1 MSISLVPGVDLH
13 VIPTTKYK
21 TIKLY
26 IRFAEK
32 LSKETISQRTLLSN
46 LLETN
51 SLNYPTQADV
61 SKKLADMYGASFG
74 FQINKKGDSHYITL
88 VLNIVNEKFL
98 PHHENILAEAIDFI
112 KEMLFYPNRSQG
124 AFDLETFEREKT
136 NLIEYIESIYDDKQS
151 EAALKLQDLYF
162 QDEDQQT
169 PSFGTIQD
177 LEKVTADSLSTY
189 YDQMLANNA
198 VDILVIGDVKEEEL
212 ISLVKTLPFKPR
224 TAPFFPGFYCQSSR
238 QNFLEKKEQQP
249 VVQSKLNLGFRTGIY
264 YHETDY
270 FPLQVFNGLFGG
282 FPHSKLFMNVRE
294 KESMAYYTSSSI
306 DTFRGYLTVQT
317 GIEGKNKERVL
328 ELIQQQLE
336 SLKQGDI
343 TDEELLQTKEMLRN
357 HYILSLDNSSA
368 LLEKSY
374 LISKYPK
381 ACLSDEEWLAC
392 LNQVTVKD
400 IKRVADQVTLEAIY
414 FLEGSLSHE
423 ED

>member
-112 KEMLFYPNRSQG
+112 KEMLFCPNRSQG

-177 LEKVTADSLSTY
+177 LEKVTANSLSTY

-212 ISLVKTLPFKPR
+212 LSLVKTLPFKPR

-270 FPLQVFNGLFGG
+270 FPLQVFNGLFGEIG
-282 FPHSKLFMNVRE
+282 RASCR
-294 KESMAYYTSSSI
+294 
-306 DTFRGYLTVQT
+306 
-317 GIEGKNKERVL
+317 ERV
-328 ELIQQQLE
+328 
-336 SLKQGDI
+336 
-343 TDEELLQTKEMLRN
+343 
-357 HYILSLDNSSA
+357 
-368 LLEKSY
+368 
-374 LISKYPK
+374 
-381 ACLSDEEWLAC
+381 
-392 LNQVTVKD
+392 
-400 IKRVADQVTLEAIY
+400 
-414 FLEGSLSHE
+414 
-423 ED
+423 